1 MSQLKDI
8 KKPSVALIK
17 LVEAIGIILEIKPSY
32 EKSHYKAP
40 MPSNYDSTVELLS
53 TNYEEIFQR
62 LICLRS
68 CDIRNDIARELYT
81 KMEEPGFNYED
92 VVNQGGLESREL
104 FNSIVFNLN
113 QLQADINRIPLANT
127 NIFVAVNGSRSSY
140 VALDA
145 AAHVHSHGVLT
156 IGAITAADSGLRGQ
170 RDLIAHL
177 GADIER
183 RSTRQYTK
191 SPYLYRIKSI
201 GVSNTD
207 MVVSAVEEEVIAQD
221 CGIVIVGVETNSSV
235 ISGLE
240 DLAGW
245 AVKSCEGRTVVLA
258 KSCCRVLPFGETNM
272 SRKFQVCVK
281 HLDELAEVYRQCLT
295 LMRPGDSVVVM
306 TILDPIQLKN
316 DAAASSDPVAKARA
330 KENCAPTNQVSY
342 GTRFNAGRRPGMW
355 VSEVYHPSMRVAC
368 VEEAADEVLSTGLAE
383 EKAEVGSSASRA
395 SSPPATAGTGRLYS
409 EPLGIVKAVSL
420 EWETAMN
427 ALIGDSQVTGK
438 VRIEQYGSVPKTGG
452 RIIGEIAHEESADFL
467 VLRRGKNARNL
478 SLECVKDCM
487 CAVVLID

>member
-1 MSQLKDI
+1 MSQLKEI

-53 TNYEEIFQR
+53 TNFEEIFQR

-156 IGAITAADSGLRGQ
+156 IGAITAGDSGLRGQ

-183 RSTRQYTK
+183 RSKRQYTK
-191 SPYLYRIKSI
+191 SSYLYNIKNIS
-201 GVSNTD
+201 VNTTD
-207 MVVSAVEEEVIAQD
+207 MIVSAVEEEVVSQD
-221 CGIVIVGVETNSSV
+221 CGIVLVGVETNSSV

-240 DLAGW
+240 DLATW
-245 AVKSCEGRTVVLA
+245 AVKRCEGRIVVLA

-281 HLDELAEVYRQCLT
+281 HLDELPYAYRQCLT
-295 LMRPGDSVVVM
+295 LMRPGDSIVVV
-306 TILDPIQLKN
+306 TILDPVQLKL
-316 DAAASSDPVAKARA
+316 DAAASMDPDAAKA
-330 KENCAPTNQVSY
+330 KETSAAANHVQY
-342 GTRFNAGRRPGMW
+342 GTRFNAGRKPGMW
-355 VSEVYHPSMRVAC
+355 VSEHYHPSLRAAPA
-368 VEEAADEVLSTGLAE
+368 EEAQEELLNTGLAD

-395 SSPPATAGTGRLYS
+395 SSPPATTGTGRLYS
-409 EPLGIVKAVSL
+409 EPMSIVKAVSL
-420 EWETAMN
+420 EFETAMQ
-427 ALIGDSQVTGK
+427 ALIGESQVTGK
-438 VRIEQYGSVPKTGG
+438 VRIEQFGSVPKTGG
-452 RIIGEIAHEESADFL
+452 RIICEIAHEESADFL
-467 VLRRGKNARNL
+467 VLRRGKHARNL

-487 CAVVLID
+487 CAVALID

>member
-1 MSQLKDI
+1 MSQLKEI

-40 MPSNYDSTVELLS
+40 MPSNYDNTVQLLS

-68 CDIRNDIARELYT
+68 CDIRNDIARALYT

-104 FNSIVFNLN
+104 FNSIVFNLD

-170 RDLIAHL
+170 RDLVAHL

-191 SPYLYRIKSI
+191 SPYLYCIKNIS
-201 GVSNTD
+201 VQTTD
-207 MVVSAVEEEVIAQD
+207 MIVSSVEEEVIAQN
-221 CGIVIVGVETNSSV
+221 CGIVLVGVETNSSV

-240 DLAGW
+240 DLANW
-245 AVKSCEGRTVVLA
+245 AVQQCEGRIVVLA
-258 KSCCRVLPFGETNM
+258 KSCCRVLPFGEINM

-281 HLDELAEVYRQCLT
+281 HLDELPYVYRQCLT
-295 LMRPGDSVVVM
+295 LMRPGDSVVVVS
-306 TILDPIQLKN
+306 ILDPVLLKN
-316 DAAASSDPVAKARA
+316 DAAASIEQNKAKA
-330 KENCAPTNQVSY
+330 KESSTPSY
-342 GTRFNAGRRPGMW
+342 GTRFNAGRKPGMW
-355 VSEVYHPSMRVAC
+355 VSEAYHPSLRVAQP
-368 VEEAADEVLSTGLAE
+368 VEVIDDMISVGGTEDH
-383 EKAEVGSSASRA
+383 KAEVGSSASRA
-395 SSPPATAGTGRLYS
+395 SSPPATSGTGRLYS
-409 EPLGIVKAVSL
+409 EPLSIVKAVSL
-420 EWETAMN
+420 EFEAAMN
-427 ALIGDSQVTGK
+427 SLISDSQVTGK
-438 VRIEQYGSVPKTGG
+438 VRIETFGSVPKTGG
-452 RIIGEIAHEESADFL
+452 RILNEIAHEESADFL
-467 VLRRGKNARNL
+467 VLRRGKHARNL